1 MIIKAL
7 PQAFP
12 ASSAAAEVARTWR
25 RLAISRSAVD
35 SSEVAAACSWTFWA
49 PRRAHFARARSRG
62 LTTSRLARRLQ
73 WLEPQAA
80 WSIGDGILA
89 LPLERDE
96 DSRLWRV
103 SWRPE
108 GSKWLTSED
117 LVSDMKELHLGDGV
131 VIVWPDAVKQEAAG
145 DAAEHDAQLEARL
158 SRPIKDV
165 IVIECACHG
174 A

>member
-1 MIIKAL
+1 MGSLQVAGVKA
-7 PQAFP
+7 
-12 ASSAAAEVARTWR
+12 
-25 RLAISRSAVD
+25 
-35 SSEVAAACSWTFWA
+35 C
-49 PRRAHFARARSRG
+49 
-62 LTTSRLARRLQ
+62 RLQ
-73 WLEPQAA
+73 WLEPQEA

-158 SRPIKDV
+158 LRRIKDV